1 MKRLLLALLFLATLA
16 ALGYWW
22 MATYDLVDDAPV
34 QTEINAIHTTVDDYV
49 EQATTHSSK
58 TFEVSF
64 ETKAL
69 DALAGHDTF
78 TTPIKDYTPSDVS
91 LDAADKTENALT
103 LNTPLSTTLYDQSY
117 ASTPLYSLEI
127 LKDGT
132 RHALY
137 TEIASQVNSSTLSP
151 DKTHLYITNA
161 VEKNGEW
168 LQMHRIITIDSKE
181 SVALPALDCVSEY
194 GYWQGPDTLIT
205 YGATPEID
213 GRQKTPMCIWS
224 AAGELVAKMDPELYW
239 ASDAS
244 APYLYDAV
252 GIPPDNENM
261 IWFYARSRE
270 DACSLYL
277 YNTETAELDVQK
289 DIPGALSADEENNNR
304 CRPAQFNFSAYDGT
318 VESIDFRFVEVDS
331 PLDAIQSNSLEKT
344 IL

>member
-1 MKRLLLALLFLATLA
+1 MKRLLLALFFLLSLA
-16 ALGYWW
+16 VLGYWW
-22 MATYDLVDDAPV
+22 VATYDLVDDAPV
-34 QTEINAIHTTVDDYV
+34 QTEINAIHTTVDNYV

-78 TTPIKDYTPSDVS
+78 TTPLQNYTPSDIL

-103 LNTPLSTTLYDQSY
+103 LNAPFSTTLYDQSY
-117 ASTPLYSLEI
+117 ASTPLYSLET

-151 DKTHLYITNA
+151 DKTKLYIVNA
-161 VEKNGEW
+161 IEKNGEW
-168 LQMHRIITIDSKE
+168 FQVHRIITIDSKKT
-181 SVALPALDCVSEY
+181 VDLPALDCVSEH

-205 YGATPEID
+205 YGATPENG
-213 GRQKTPMCIWS
+213 GRQKTPVCVWS
-224 AAGELVAKMDPELYW
+224 ADGSLVAKMDAALYW
-239 ASDAS
+239 GTDAS
-244 APYLYDAV
+244 APYLYDAIGV
-252 GIPPDNENM
+252 LPNNEQM

-277 YNTETAELDVQK
+277 YNTDTLELDIQK
-289 DIPGALSADEENNNR
+289 DIPGALNADEENTNR
-304 CRPAQFNFSAYDGT
+304 CTPAQFNFSAYDGT
-318 VESIDFRFVEVDS
+318 VESIDFEFVEVDS
-331 PLDAIQSNSLEKT
+331 PLDAIQSNSLE
-344 IL
+344 